1 MKNIKPTVKLSNAI
15 QKSRPSL
22 KKNSLNLYLTSLRS
36 LYKRLFGDDGNE
48 ELSTTF
54 LKDKKLIMKDIDT
67 HCINSKKNILTA
79 ILVALSS
86 ESKRD
91 ESLIDFY
98 QLKLKELSEKY
109 NNFLEKQE
117 KTETQKK
124 NWIEYDMFISVINEL
139 LEKIKKADFLKKPK
153 LTRSE
158 YVLLQKYV
166 ILSFYQVFPM
176 RNDIADMKIL
186 NKSQYDD
193 LEKDEKKQN
202 NYFVKDGNTFKI
214 YLNAFKNVSRIGVK
228 TFDIPEKLSKIVKVW
243 LKYNKSGYLFTIG
256 NGRDPLSPNGV
267 TKLLNS
273 IFMKSFNKKI
283 SSSMLRH
290 ISISEKLKNEPSLLE
305 KKKEEQKT
313 EDIYMHSAG
322 MNEKYRKI

>member
-1 MKNIKPTVKLSNAI
+1 MKNIKPTTKLNNAI
-15 QKSRPSL
+15 QKSRPTL

-54 LKDKKLIMKDIDT
+54 LKDKKIIMKDIET

-109 NNFLEKQE
+109 NNFLEMQE

-139 LEKIKKADFLKKPK
+139 LEKIKKANFLKKPK
-153 LTRSE
+153 LTRPE
-158 YVLLQKYV
+158 YVLFQKYV

-193 LEKDEKKQN
+193 LDKDEKKQN
-202 NYFVKDGNTFKI
+202 NYFVKENNTFKI
-214 YLNAFKNVSRIGVK
+214 YLNAFKNVSRLGVK

-243 LKYNKSGYLFTIG
+243 LKYNKSGYLFTLG

-290 ISISEKLKNEPSLLE
+290 ISISEKLKNEPTLLE

-313 EDIYMHSAG
+313 EDVYMHSAG